1 MKRAFRRQAFLSKA
15 VLGLAMMASAV
26 TPWLAATQAQAR
38 PLTPAE
44 KRFLPWSGDLP
55 ACDDP
60 GVLGRIQMRFSQAEN
75 GYWQSGLEIVSFD
88 TFREI
93 GYRTTGADYI
103 PRRYCTASAQ
113 INDGKVRQVSYWVG
127 EDLGFSGGDYA
138 LVPVPFASQ
147 TSLLGNWGVTYC
159 VNGLDRN
166 YAYGPDCRA
175 ARP

>member
-1 MKRAFRRQAFLSKA
+1 MKRAILRQAI
-15 VLGLAMMASAV
+15 LGLALTVSAAA
-26 TPWLAATQAQAR
+26 PWLAASQAQAR

-44 KRFLPWSGDLP
+44 RRYLPWSGDLP
-55 ACDDP
+55 ACDNS
-60 GVLGRIQMRFSQAEN
+60 GVLGRIQARFSQAES

-88 TFREI
+88 PFREI
-93 GYRTTGADYI
+93 GYRSTGADYI
-103 PRRYCTASAQ
+103 PRRYCTARAQ
-113 INDGKVRQVSYWVG
+113 LNDGKMRQVSYWVG

-138 LVPVPFASQ
+138 GMLLPFSSQ
-147 TSLLGNWGVTYC
+147 TSLLGNWGVTFC